1 MVPNERAIIFIDG
14 SNLYHIIKDMF
25 NNSKSL
31 ASFNFEKFIGLI
43 LDERKLIRVYYYS
56 APLDKNK
63 DEEIYKKQQ
72 QFFENIT
79 KPSSLYHTLKLQE
92 LVIPESAQEFH
103 S

>member
-1 MVPNERAIIFIDG
+1 
-14 SNLYHIIKDMF
+14 MF

-31 ASFNFEKFIGLI
+31 ASFNFEKFIWLI

-72 QFFENIT
+72 QFFEN
-79 KPSSLYHTLKLQE
+79 LKKIPDFE
-92 LVIPESAQEFH
+92 LILGD
-103 S
+103 